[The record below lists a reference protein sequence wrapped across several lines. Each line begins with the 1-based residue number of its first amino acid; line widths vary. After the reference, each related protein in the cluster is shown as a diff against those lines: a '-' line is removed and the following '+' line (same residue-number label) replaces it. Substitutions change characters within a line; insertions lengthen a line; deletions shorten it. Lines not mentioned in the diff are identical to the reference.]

1 MNNGASW
8 GINRAEFYSFLVS
21 TFSGSRRPPPMER
34 IRNYCV
40 SYREA
45 RRRWLAGS
53 EEREI
58 PVETCSSALS
68 VPSVHPL
75 TSIASPHSPGDVVF
89 VRDIPATGDQYRAT
103 RHRRDVVVRLLR
115 CSRSTCSW
123 RTVMRIVRDT
133 PWHTFGVRFR
143 GNSKSYNFYKVPQS
157 YLYCIIIVKRSS
169 V

>member
-1 MNNGASW
+1 MPNFIHSSSW
-8 GINRAEFYSFLVS
+8 RSPDLEDRRQWSVS
-21 TFSGSRRPPPMER
+21 A
-34 IRNYCV
+34 I
-40 SYREA
+40 
-45 RRRWLAGS
+45 
-53 EEREI
+53 
-58 PVETCSSALS
+58 
-68 VPSVHPL
+68 
-75 TSIASPHSPGDVVF
+75 IASAIAKHVAGDWPVPKSGKSPLKPALPRYPSPRYTRWRLSRHQHWPGDVVF

-115 CSRSTCSW
+115 YSRSTCSW

-169 V
+169 VKF